1 MSDLSG
7 FSLWE
12 LFRSEVETQTQ
23 ALTAALLVLET
34 DPRHADQLAAAMRAA
49 HSLKGAARI
58 VQLMPAQQLTHAIED
73 CFVAAQEGRITID
86 AAAIDVFLHSVD
98 LLTSIGGVAESD
110 AGQWS
115 TAREPD
121 VARLIAS
128 LAAIKDG
135 RPALAPSAASASARP
150 EIHASDG
157 GTPPKPP
164 EMQRGEGGPA
174 APGGAPL
181 APGAPRAAAPVRVGA
196 QTLSRIIGMA
206 GDVLVAANWLQPVT
220 TALNDLKRRQSEVV
234 SLLDELREGVAP
246 GAAPAELDARLLE
259 IRRRVDEV
267 RAALAVKLP
276 ELEAHTLRAS
286 TVADRLYHDVVAT
299 RMRPFSDG
307 VEGFPRLVRDVAR
320 SVGKKAQLEI
330 RGGETLVD
338 REMLE
343 TLEAPLNHMVRN
355 AVDHGL
361 EFPEERV
368 AAGKSAA
375 GTVRLEARHRA
386 GLLVISVSDDGRGVD
401 YDRLRS
407 RIAEKGLAGDD
418 TLARLSEHE
427 LLEFL
432 FLPGFSTATAVT
444 DLSGRGVGLDVVQE
458 AARSVGGVVRPF
470 ARPGEGLTIQLEL
483 PLTLSVV
490 RMLLVEIAD
499 EPYAVPLTRIER
511 LISVP
516 AADLRIIEGRHYV
529 TIDDGE
535 HVGLVS
541 AREVLEAGDA
551 PAADPLRVAVV
562 SDRHSRYGLVVDRFL
577 GERDLVVQPLDPAL
591 GKIPNIGA
599 AAMLE
604 DGSPVLIADVDDL
617 VRSIEN
623 LVKGGHVRRAQG
635 PAEAAA
641 ARKRVLVVDDS
652 VTVRE
657 LQRGLLESRGYDVT
671 LAVDGMDGWNAVRTS
686 EYDLVIT
693 DVDMPRLDGI
703 GLVSRIRSDARLAS
717 LPVVIVSYKDR
728 EEDRL
733 RGLEAGADHY
743 LTKSSFED
751 DRFLTLLADLIG
763 PSA

>member
-23 ALTAALLVLET
+23 ALTAALLVLEG

-58 VQLMPAQQLTHAIED
+58 VDLMPAQQLTHTMED
-73 CFVAAQEGRITID
+73 CFVAAQEGRIVLGAD
-86 AAAIDVFLHSVD
+86 AIDVFLQGVD
-98 LLTSIGGVAESD
+98 LLTSIGVVAEADAPQWSATRDPDVQRLVAAMAAIRDGVAAPAS
-110 AGQWS
+110 
-115 TAREPD
+115 
-121 VARLIAS
+121 VA
-128 LAAIKDG
+128 
-135 RPALAPSAASASARP
+135 P
-150 EIHASDG
+150 
-157 GTPPKPP
+157 PP
-164 EMQRGEGGPA
+164 EPA
-174 APGGAPL
+174 APAEPPL
-181 APGAPRAAAPVRVGA
+181 APPPPVTAAQPEQAVTAAKPAARGPASAAPVRVAA
-196 QTLSRIIGMA
+196 QTLSRLIGMA

-220 TALNDLKRRQSEVV
+220 AALHDVKRRQSEVV
-234 SLLDELREGVAP
+234 SLLDELRETAGSGSGSP
-246 GAAPAELDARLLE
+246 ELDARLFE
-259 IRRRVDEV
+259 IRRRVDDV
-267 RAALAVKLP
+267 RETLTVKLL
-276 ELEAHTLRAS
+276 ELETHTLRAA
-286 TVADRLYHDVVAT
+286 TVADRLYHNVVGT

-320 SVGKKAQLEI
+320 TLGKKAQLEI
-330 RGGETLVD
+330 RGGDTPVD

-355 AVDHGL
+355 SVDHGL
-361 EFPEERV
+361 ESPDERI
-368 AAGKSAA
+368 AAGKPAV

-386 GLLVISVSDDGRGVD
+386 GLLLISVSDDGRGID
-401 YDRLRS
+401 FDKLRV
-407 RIAEKGLAGDD
+407 RIAHKGLAGAE
-418 TLARLSEHE
+418 TLARLSEPE

-432 FLPGFSTATAVT
+432 FLPGFSTAAAVT

-470 ARPGEGLTIQLEL
+470 TRPGEGLTIQLEL

-490 RMLLVEIAD
+490 RMLLVEIAG
-499 EPYAVPLTRIER
+499 EPYALPLTRIER
-511 LISVP
+511 LVSV
-516 AADLRIIEGRHYV
+516 AADELRLVEGRHYI
-529 TIDDGE
+529 TIDDGQ
-535 HVGLVS
+535 HIGLVS
-541 AREVLEAGDA
+541 AREVLELGEPA
-551 PAADPLRVAVV
+551 AADPLRVAIV

-635 PAEAAA
+635 QAEAAKP
-641 ARKRVLVVDDS
+641 RKRVLVVDDS

-657 LQRGLLESRGYDVT
+657 LQRGLLESRGYEVT
-671 LAVDGMDGWNAVRTS
+671 LAVDGMDGWNAVRTDR
-686 EYDLVIT
+686 YDLVIT

-703 GLVSRIRSDARLAS
+703 GLVGKIRADARLAA
-717 LPVVIVSYKDR
+717 LPIVIVSYKDR

-733 RGLEAGADHY
+733 RGLQAGADHY

-751 DRFLTLLADLIG
+751 ERFLTVLADLIG
-763 PSA
+763 PPV